1 MSSKGKL
8 TAGYLELGA
17 RCIYCDRP
25 RNKGN
30 HDRCSKARQQ
40 EFARRNEDVIQEANS

>member
-8 TAGYLELGA
+8 SAGYLELGA

-30 HDRCSKARQQ
+30 HERCSKARQQ
-40 EFARRNEDVIQEANS
+40 EFARSNSHDSETVA

>member
-8 TAGYLELGA
+8 NAGYLELGA
-17 RCIYCDRP
+17 RCIYCDKP

-30 HDRCSKARQQ
+30 HERCSKARQQ
-40 EFARRNEDVIQEANS
+40 EFARRNEDVDQATSA